1 MSSIATHFD
10 LKVDDSCLKATRT
23 HSVKR
28 CCCVLFFLYGMDLRD
43 VSSRKPDNNSISL
56 PGLVWRNKHIR
67 TGGLGLGKRLREIR
81 HLISRHLPAVG
92 VRKVSVSNESSQLPE
107 F

>member
-1 MSSIATHFD
+1 MI
-10 LKVDDSCLKATRT
+10 SCCKATRPT
-23 HSVKR
+23 LVRS
-28 CCCVLFFLYGMDLRD
+28 CSCVLFLCYGMDLRD

-56 PGLVWRNKHIR
+56 PGPVWRNKHIR

-92 VRKVSVSNESSQLPE
+92 VRKVSVRDRKSTRLNSSHDQISY
-107 F
+107 